1 MTSLQNA
8 QKLAHSVEVLDQ
20 VANRVRRRAVEA
32 LRDGTIDFGDYE
44 EVDDLCDQVNAA
56 ARRLDVKVLGL
67 SLDGLDEPLAQ
78 IEQAT
83 ARLDAARRKIEKVDR
98 VVKIAGRLVVAGLAV
113 SALALDPSRISAIA
127 AAKALM
133 DVATTIDAAIG
144 AD

>member
-20 VANRVRRRAVEA
+20 LANRVRRRAVEA